1 MKPLLNLRANLN
13 LEKTGYSEMSISSYM
28 GESGKHLVFLVC
40 LEMKFLERE
49 DNVIKDHPSG
59 VVKDAA
65 CILLFDAHG
74 GNACLSCGCLKVFLV
89 EE

>member
-1 MKPLLNLRANLN
+1 MLTLRANLK
-13 LEKTGYSEMSISSYM
+13 LEKIGYSEMSISSYM
-28 GESGKHLVFLVC
+28 GESTKHLAFLVC

-49 DNVIKDHPSG
+49 DNVIKDDPSG

-65 CILLFDAHG
+65 CTLLFGAHG